1 MKQAWNKTKH
11 LVAALI
17 YIIGM
22 LVFVSLFDII
32 VAVLGG
38 RFYSDAA
45 FVALFGVSGVF
56 AAFLGYGAGVDTAET
71 KNKTTRR
78 SLGSLLA
85 ITGLLFIFFFS
96 EIEGGEYRIP
106 FKAYGITI
114 VATSLF
120 LLSGKF
126 DDL

>member
-1 MKQAWNKTKH
+1 MERTRTTIKPFIA
-11 LVAALI
+11 VII
-17 YIIGM
+17 YIFGM
-22 LVFVSLFDII
+22 LVFVTLFDIV
-32 VAVLGG
+32 VAVVTG

-45 FVALFGVSGVF
+45 FVVLFGVSGVF
-56 AAFLGYGAGVDTAET
+56 AAVLGYGAGLDTATT

-114 VATSLF
+114 LATSLF

-126 DDL
+126 DDY